1 MSVEQ
6 NAKVKDNRRQIDG
19 DIVDRQ
25 TAVVTGQFEHVGME
39 AEPPR
44 QLCLC
49 WIFNCSPRDAHQ
61 SWTGDTLS
69 ASRRSNEPA
78 LEAGTS
84 CRTAAYHQHVDVV
97 VELVAPEQFY
107 DVFYVSD
114 QLNNAQYKAPRH
126 WTVDSMSAFEHK
138 HETEKTTAF

>member
-1 MSVEQ
+1 VLWSTHVTLWPSDARQLTETADVNVVDVLLHGQMSVEQ

-49 WIFNCSPRDAHQ
+49 
-61 SWTGDTLS
+61 
-69 ASRRSNEPA
+69 
-78 LEAGTS
+78 
-84 CRTAAYHQHVDVV
+84 
-97 VELVAPEQFY
+97 
-107 DVFYVSD
+107 
-114 QLNNAQYKAPRH
+114 
-126 WTVDSMSAFEHK
+126 
-138 HETEKTTAF
+138 